1 MEDWVKCSGFA
12 CSFKLDSS
20 AFFARRFNML
30 SEDARSA
37 ILGMAKFYGFV
48 KACNPDHFKDDID
61 SDGEMRVTESEMWDF
76 YHAIVSPSSSSDGQT
91 FLRHQLLFYSRLYGV
106 DKTRE
111 LFASL

>member
-1 MEDWVKCSGFA
+1 MEDWVKCSGFT

-37 ILGMAKFYGFV
+37 IVGMAKFYGFV
-48 KACNPDHFKDDID
+48 KASNPDYFKDDID
-61 SDGEMRVTESEMWDF
+61 SDGEMRVTESEMWNF
-76 YHAIVSPSSSSDGQT
+76 YHAIVSPSSSSEGQT

-106 DKTRE
+106 YKTRE
-111 LFASL
+111 LLASL

>member
-1 MEDWVKCSGFA
+1 MEDWVKGSNFT

-20 AFFARRFNML
+20 VFFAKSFNLL

-37 ILGMAKFYGFV
+37 IVGMVKFYGFV
-48 KACNPDHFKDDID
+48 KASNPDHFKDDID

-76 YHAIVSPSSSSDGQT
+76 YYAIVGDPTSSGCQT
-91 FLRHQLLFYSRLYGV
+91 FLRNQLLFYSRLYGV

>member
-1 MEDWVKCSGFA
+1 MEDWVKCSSFT

-20 AFFARRFNML
+20 VFFARRFNML

-61 SDGEMRVTESEMWDF
+61 SDGAMRVTESEMWDF

-106 DKTRE
+106 GKTHE
-111 LFASL
+111 LLASL

>member
-1 MEDWVKCSGFA
+1 MEDWVKGSNFT

-20 AFFARRFNML
+20 VFFAKSFNLL

-37 ILGMAKFYGFV
+37 IVGMAKFYGFV
-48 KACNPDHFKDDID
+48 KACNPDRFKDDID
-61 SDGEMRVTESEMWDF
+61 SDDEMRVTESEMWDF
-76 YHAIVSPSSSSDGQT
+76 YYAIVGDPTSSGCQT
-91 FLRHQLLFYSRLYGV
+91 FLRNQLLFYSRLYGV